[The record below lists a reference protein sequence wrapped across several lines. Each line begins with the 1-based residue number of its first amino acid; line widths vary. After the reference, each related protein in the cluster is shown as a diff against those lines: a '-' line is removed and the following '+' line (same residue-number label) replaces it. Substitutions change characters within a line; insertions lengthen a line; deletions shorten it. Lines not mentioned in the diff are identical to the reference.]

1 MRALEVSTECNADL
15 MATIPVWKRLA
26 GFETLMY
33 SRRMGNEDSRPVH
46 YRNSDLAV
54 QDRPRERLEQNGPQS
69 LNTAELLAILL
80 RVGVQGENAVQLGQR
95 LLQTFDGL
103 AGLHR
108 ASFEEVKSQRGIGKA
123 KTATLKAA
131 IELGRRMSM
140 LTPEERPAINSPEDA
155 AALVQYEM
163 AALEQEHLRAILLN
177 TRNQVL
183 DIIELYRGSLNASPV
198 RIAEVFKP
206 AIRRNAASLILVHNH
221 PSGDPTPSA
230 DDIALTKA
238 LREAGRLLDLDLLDH
253 LIIGQGRY
261 ISMKEQKLAFG

>member
-1 MRALEVSTECNADL
+1 
-15 MATIPVWKRLA
+15 
-26 GFETLMY
+26 MY
-33 SRRMGNEDSRPVH
+33 SRRMGSEENRPEN
-46 YRNSDLAV
+46 YRIRDLAV
-54 QDRPRERLEQNGPQS
+54 DDRPRERLEQNGPQS

-80 RVGVQGENAVQLGQR
+80 RVGVKGENAVQLGQR

-108 ASFEEVKSQRGIGKA
+108 ASFEEVKAQRGLGEAKA
-123 KTATLKAA
+123 ATLKAA

-140 LTPEERPAINSPEDA
+140 LAPEERPAINSPEDA

-163 AALEQEHLRAILLN
+163 SALEQEHLRAILLN

-261 ISMKEQKLAFG
+261 ISLKEQKLAFG